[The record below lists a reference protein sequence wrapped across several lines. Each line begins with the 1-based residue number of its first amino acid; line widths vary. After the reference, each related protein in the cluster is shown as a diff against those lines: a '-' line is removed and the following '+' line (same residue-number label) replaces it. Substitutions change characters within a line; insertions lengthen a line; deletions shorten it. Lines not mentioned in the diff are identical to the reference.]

1 MFNQLQNRLS
11 NVVKTLK
18 GQGKISE
25 KNVQDAIRDIRRAL
39 LEADV
44 NLMVVRSFI
53 EVVQNKAIGEKVLN
67 SITPDQQFIKIIHD
81 EMISFLDSNNN
92 EINYNNAGPT
102 IITMVGLQGVGKTTN
117 CAKLASFLKNKKQKN
132 PVLIAADVQ
141 RPAAIDQLETLGKNI
156 NIPVF
161 FDKESKDVAKIVQE
175 GIAKAKES
183 NFDLI
188 IIDTAGRL
196 HVDDLLMQELQDI
209 IELSNSNEVL
219 YIADGMTGQDA
230 VNSSK
235 LFSEKIDISGIILTK
250 MDGDSKGGAALSIKQ
265 VTGKPIKFIGTGE
278 KNSAFELFHPDR
290 IVKRILGMGDVI
302 GLVEKAEEVFDEEL
316 SQELNQKLL
325 KNSFTLKDFQNQLKQ
340 FQKMGSMS
348 DVLGMMPGGNKL
360 KGLNVDEKKLV
371 WIDAIINS
379 MTEYER
385 FNPSIINGSRRQR
398 IALGSGRNV
407 QEVNQ
412 LLKQFDQ
419 MKNMIKKINKKGMNK
434 FPLT

>member
-1 MFNQLQNRLS
+1 MFNQLQDRLS

-25 KNVQDAIRDIRRAL
+25 KNVQDAIRDVRRAL

-44 NLMVVRSFI
+44 NLMVARSF
-53 EVVQNKAIGEKVLN
+53 VDKVQRKAIGEKVFK
-67 SITPDQQFIKIIHD
+67 SISPDQQFIKIIHD
-81 EMISFLDSNNN
+81 EMISFLGSDDN
-92 EINYNNAGPT
+92 EINYANSGCT
-102 IITMVGLQGVGKTTN
+102 IIIMVGLQGVGKTTS

-132 PVLIAADVQ
+132 PIMIAADIQ
-141 RPAAIDQLETLGKNI
+141 RPAAIEQLETLGKNI

-161 FDKESKDVAKIVQE
+161 SDKKTKDVKKIVNE

-183 NFDLI
+183 NLDLI

-196 HVDDLLMQELQDI
+196 HIDDTLMDELKEVVGI
-209 IELSNSNEVL
+209 SNPNEIL
-219 YIADGMTGQDA
+219 YVADGMTGQDA

-235 LFSEKIDISGIILTK
+235 IFSEKIDISGIILTK

-265 VTGKPIKFIGTGE
+265 VTEKPIKFIGIGE
-278 KNSAFELFHPDR
+278 KITDFELFYPER
-290 IVKRILGMGDVI
+290 IVKRILGMGDVL
-302 GLVEKAEEVFDEEL
+302 GLVEKAEEVFDKNL
-316 SQELNQKLL
+316 SEELNQKLL
-325 KNSFTLKDFQNQLKQ
+325 KNKFTLKDFQNQLRQ
-340 FQKMGSMS
+340 FQKMGSVS
-348 DVLGMMPGGNKL
+348 DIIGMMPGGNKL
-360 KGLNVDEKKLV
+360 KGLDVDEKKII

-385 FNPSIINGSRRQR
+385 LNPEIINGSRRQR
-398 IALGSGRNV
+398 IAMGSGRNV

-419 MKNMIKKINKKGMNK
+419 MKNMIKKMNKKGMNK
-434 FPLT
+434 FLLT

>member
-1 MFNQLQNRLS
+1 MFNQLQDRLS
-11 NVVKTLK
+11 NVIKTLK

-25 KNVQDAIRDIRRAL
+25 KNVQDAIRDVRRAL

-53 EVVQNKAIGEKVLN
+53 DIVQAKAVGEKVLD

-81 EMISFLDSNNN
+81 EMIDFLSSEDT
-92 EINYNNAGPT
+92 EINYNATGPT
-102 IITMVGLQGVGKTTN
+102 VITMVGLQGVGKTTT
-117 CAKLASFLKNKKQKN
+117 CAKLASFLKNKKQKT
-132 PVLIAADVQ
+132 PMMIAADIQ
-141 RPAAIDQLETLGKNI
+141 RPAAIDQLKTLGKNI
-156 NIPVF
+156 SIPVF
-161 FDKESKDVAKIVQE
+161 FNKEIKNVGEIVKAGIDKAV
-175 GIAKAKES
+175 ES

-196 HVDDLLMQELQDI
+196 HVDDLLMDELQETI
-209 IELSNSNEVL
+209 AISNSNEIFYV
-219 YIADGMTGQDA
+219 ADGMTGQDA

-235 LFSEKIDISGIILTK
+235 LFSDKIDISGVILTK

-278 KNSAFELFHPDR
+278 KNSAFELFQPDR

-302 GLVEKAEEVFDEEL
+302 GLVEKAEEVFDKQL
-316 SQELNQKLL
+316 SEELNQKLL
-325 KNSFTLKDFQNQLKQ
+325 KNSFTLKDFQSQLKQ
-340 FQKMGSMS
+340 FQKMGSMA
-348 DVLGMMPGGNKL
+348 DIIGMMPGGNKL

-379 MTEYER
+379 MTEDER
-385 FNPSIINGSRRQR
+385 MTPNIINGSRRQR
-398 IALGSGRNV
+398 IALGSGRSV

-419 MKNMIKKINKKGMNK
+419 MKNMIKKISKKGMNR

>member
-1 MFNQLQNRLS
+1 MFNQLQDRLS
-11 NVVKTLK
+11 NVIKTLR

-25 KNVQDAIRDIRRAL
+25 KNVKDAIRDVRRAL

-53 EVVQNKAIGEKVLN
+53 DKVQEKAMGEKVLQ
-67 SITPDQQFIKIIHD
+67 SISPGQQFIKIIYD
-81 EMISFLDSNNN
+81 EMVSFLGSSNNN
-92 EINYNNAGPT
+92 IRYSESDIT
-102 IITMVGLQGVGKTTN
+102 VVTMVGLQGVGKTTT
-117 CAKLASFLKNKKQKN
+117 CVKLASFLKNKKQKT
-132 PVLIAADVQ
+132 PMIIAADIQ

-161 FDKESKDVAKIVQE
+161 SDREEKDVKNIIDKGILYAKQS
-175 GIAKAKES
+175 K
-183 NFDLI
+183 FDLV

-196 HVDDLLMQELQDI
+196 HIDDSLMKELKDI
-209 IELSNSNEVL
+209 IKISNSNEII

-250 MDGDSKGGAALSIKQ
+250 MDGDSKGGAALSIKE
-265 VTGKPIKFIGTGE
+265 VTGKPIKFISTGE
-278 KNSAFELFHPDR
+278 NINAFELFYPDR
-290 IVKRILGMGDVI
+290 IVKRILGMGDIVT
-302 GLVEKAEEVFDEEL
+302 LAEKAEEVFDKEL
-316 SQELNQKLL
+316 SDKLNEKLL
-325 KNSFTLKDFQNQLKQ
+325 KNTFTLKDFQSQLKQ
-340 FQKMGSMS
+340 FQKMGPMS
-348 DVLGMMPGGNKL
+348 DIIGMMPGFDKL
-360 KGLNVDEKKLV
+360 KGFNVDEKKII
-371 WIDAIINS
+371 WIEAIINS

-385 FNPSIINGSRRQR
+385 LNPSIINGSRRQR

-419 MKNMIKKINKKGMNK
+419 MKNMIKKMNKKGMNQ
-434 FPLT
+434 FPFK

>member
-1 MFNQLQNRLS
+1 MFNQLQDRLS
-11 NVVKTLK
+11 NVIKTLK

-25 KNVQDAIRDIRRAL
+25 KNVQDAIRDVRRAL

-53 EVVQNKAIGEKVLN
+53 DIVQAKAVGEKVLD

-81 EMISFLDSNNN
+81 EMIDFLSSEDT
-92 EINYNNAGPT
+92 EINYNATGPT
-102 IITMVGLQGVGKTTN
+102 VITMVGLQGVGKTTT
-117 CAKLASFLKNKKQKN
+117 CAKLASFLKNKKQKT
-132 PVLIAADVQ
+132 PMMIAADIQ
-141 RPAAIDQLETLGKNI
+141 RPAAIDQLKTLGKNI
-156 NIPVF
+156 SIPVF
-161 FDKESKDVAKIVQE
+161 FNKEIKNVGEIVKAGIDKAV
-175 GIAKAKES
+175 ES

-196 HVDDLLMQELQDI
+196 HVDDLLMDELQETI
-209 IELSNSNEVL
+209 AISNSNEIFYV
-219 YIADGMTGQDA
+219 ADGMTGQDA

-235 LFSEKIDISGIILTK
+235 LFSDKIDISGVILTK

-278 KNSAFELFHPDR
+278 KNSAFELFQPDR

-302 GLVEKAEEVFDEEL
+302 GLVEKAEEVFDKQL
-316 SQELNQKLL
+316 SEELNQKLL
-325 KNSFTLKDFQNQLKQ
+325 KNSFTLKDFQSQLKQ
-340 FQKMGSMS
+340 FQKMGSMA
-348 DVLGMMPGGNKL
+348 DIIGMMPGGNKL

-379 MTEYER
+379 MTEDER
-385 FNPSIINGSRRQR
+385 MTPSIINGSRRQR
-398 IALGSGRNV
+398 IALGSGRSV

-419 MKNMIKKINKKGMNK
+419 MKNMIKKISKKGMNR

>member
-1 MFNQLQNRLS
+1 MFNQLQDRLA
-11 NVVKTLK
+11 NIVKRLK
-18 GQGKISE
+18 GQGKISK
-25 KNVQDAIRDIRRAL
+25 KNIEDAIRDVRRAL

-44 NLMVVRSFI
+44 NLMVVRTFI
-53 EVVQNKAIGEKVLN
+53 ELVQSKSIGDKVLN

-81 EMISFLDSNNN
+81 EMIGFLDN
-92 EINYNNAGPT
+92 ENVELNYNNAGPT
-102 IITMVGLQGVGKTTN
+102 IITMVGLQGVGKTTT

-132 PVLIAADVQ
+132 PIMIAADVQ

-161 FDKESKDVAKIVQE
+161 SNKETKNVRKIVEE
-175 GIAKAKES
+175 GIEKARES

-196 HVDDLLMQELQDI
+196 HVDDLLMEELREV
-209 IELSNSNEVL
+209 IEISNSNEIF

-235 LFSEKIDISGIILTK
+235 LFSEKIDISGVILTK

-302 GLVEKAEEVFDEEL
+302 GLVEKAEEVFDRKL
-316 SQELNQKLL
+316 SEELNQKLL
-325 KNSFTLKDFQNQLKQ
+325 KNSFTLEDFQNQLKQ
-340 FQKMGSMS
+340 FQKMGSIS
-348 DVLGMMPGGNKL
+348 DILGMIPGGNKL
-360 KGLNVDEKKLV
+360 KGLNLDEKKIV

-379 MTEYER
+379 MTNYER
-385 FNPSIINGSRRQR
+385 LNPSIINGSRRKR

-419 MKNMIKKINKKGMNK
+419 MKNMMKKMNKKGMNK

>member
-1 MFNQLQNRLS
+1 MFNQLQDRLA
-11 NVVKTLK
+11 NVVKRLK
-18 GQGKISE
+18 GQGKISK
-25 KNVQDAIRDIRRAL
+25 KNIEDAIRDVRRAL

-44 NLMVVRSFI
+44 NLMVVRTFI
-53 EVVQNKAIGEKVLN
+53 ELVQSKSIGDKVLN

-81 EMISFLDSNNN
+81 EMIDFLDNKNV
-92 EINYNNAGPT
+92 ELNYNNAGPT
-102 IITMVGLQGVGKTTN
+102 IITMVGLQGVGKTTT

-132 PVLIAADVQ
+132 PIMIAADVQ

-161 FDKESKDVAKIVQE
+161 SNKETKNVRKIVEE
-175 GIAKAKES
+175 GIEKARES

-196 HVDDLLMQELQDI
+196 HVDDLLMEELREV
-209 IELSNSNEVL
+209 IEISNSNEIF

-235 LFSEKIDISGIILTK
+235 LFSEKIDISGVILTK

-302 GLVEKAEEVFDEEL
+302 GLVEKAEEVFDRKL
-316 SQELNQKLL
+316 SEELNQKLL
-325 KNSFTLKDFQNQLKQ
+325 KNSFTLEDFQNQLKQ
-340 FQKMGSMS
+340 FQKMGSIS
-348 DVLGMMPGGNKL
+348 DILGMIPGGNKL
-360 KGLNVDEKKLV
+360 KGLNLDEKKIV

-379 MTEYER
+379 MTNYER
-385 FNPSIINGSRRQR
+385 LNPSIINGSRRKR

-419 MKNMIKKINKKGMNK
+419 MKNMMKKMNKKGMNK

>member
-1 MFNQLQNRLS
+1 MFNQLQDRLS
-11 NVVKTLK
+11 SVVKTLR

-25 KNVQDAIRDIRRAL
+25 KNVKDAIRDVRRAL

-53 EVVQNKAIGEKVLN
+53 DKVQEKAVGEKVLK
-67 SITPDQQFIKIIHD
+67 SISPGQQFIKIIYD
-81 EMISFLDSNNN
+81 EMVGFLGSDDN
-92 EINYNNAGPT
+92 EINYNNSGIT
-102 IITMVGLQGVGKTTN
+102 VITMIGLQGVGKTTT
-117 CAKLASFLKNKKQKN
+117 CAKLASFLKNKKHKT
-132 PVLIAADVQ
+132 PMMIAADIQ
-141 RPAAIDQLETLGKNI
+141 RPAAIEQLDVLGKNI
-156 NIPVF
+156 DIPVF
-161 FDKESKDVAKIVQE
+161 SNQKSKDVKHIIKEGISQAKESK
-175 GIAKAKES
+175 
-183 NFDLI
+183 FDLV

-196 HVDDLLMQELQDI
+196 HIDDILMNELRDVIDI
-209 IELSNSNEVL
+209 SDSNEVI
-219 YIADGMTGQDA
+219 YVADGMTGQDA

-250 MDGDSKGGAALSIKQ
+250 MDGDSKGGAALSIKE

-278 KNSAFELFHPDR
+278 KISAFELFHPDR
-290 IVKRILGMGDVI
+290 ITKRILGMGDVVT
-302 GLVEKAEEVFDEEL
+302 LVEKAEEVFDKEL
-316 SQELNQKLL
+316 SEKLNENLL
-325 KNSFTLKDFQNQLKQ
+325 KNKFTLKDFQDQLKQ
-340 FQKMGSMS
+340 FQKMGSIS
-348 DVLGMMPGGNKL
+348 DVIGMMPGANKL
-360 KGLNVDEKKLV
+360 KGFNVDEKKIV

-385 FNPSIINGSRRQR
+385 LNPNIINGSRRQR

>member
-1 MFNQLQNRLS
+1 MFNQLQDRLS
-11 NVVKTLK
+11 NVVKTLR

-25 KNVQDAIRDIRRAL
+25 KNVKDAIRDVRRAL

-53 EVVQNKAIGEKVLN
+53 DKVQKKAVGEKVLK
-67 SITPDQQFIKIIHD
+67 SISPGQQFIKIIYD
-81 EMISFLDSNNN
+81 EMVSFLGSDDN
-92 EINYNNAGPT
+92 EINYNNSGIT
-102 IITMVGLQGVGKTTN
+102 VITMVGLQGVGKTTS

-132 PVLIAADVQ
+132 PIMIAADIQ
-141 RPAAIDQLETLGKNI
+141 RPAAIEQLETLGKNI

-161 FDKESKDVAKIVQE
+161 SNKKTKDIKRIINE

-183 NFDLI
+183 NSDSI

-196 HVDDLLMQELQDI
+196 HIDDALMNELKEVVEI
-209 IELSNSNEVL
+209 SNSNEIFYV
-219 YIADGMTGQDA
+219 ADGMTGQDA

-250 MDGDSKGGAALSIKQ
+250 MDGDSKGGAALSIKE

-278 KNSAFELFHPDR
+278 KISAFELFYPDR
-290 IVKRILGMGDVI
+290 IVKRILGMGDVV
-302 GLVEKAEEVFDEEL
+302 GLVEKAEEVFDKEL
-316 SQELNQKLL
+316 SEEFNQKLL
-325 KNSFTLKDFQNQLKQ
+325 KNKFTLKDFQNQLRQ
-340 FQKMGSMS
+340 FKKMGSVS
-348 DVLGMMPGGNKL
+348 DIIGMMPGGNKL

-379 MTEYER
+379 MTKEER
-385 FNPSIINGSRRQR
+385 LNPEIINGSRRQR

-419 MKNMIKKINKKGMNK
+419 MKNMIKKMNKKGINK
-434 FPLT
+434 FLLT

>member
-1 MFNQLQNRLS
+1 MFNQLQDRLS
-11 NVVKTLK
+11 NVVKTLR

-25 KNVQDAIRDIRRAL
+25 KNVKDAIRDVRRAL

-53 EVVQNKAIGEKVLN
+53 DKVQKKAVGEKVLK
-67 SITPDQQFIKIIHD
+67 SISPGQQFIKIIYD
-81 EMISFLDSNNN
+81 EMVSFLGSDDN
-92 EINYNNAGPT
+92 EINYNNSGIT
-102 IITMVGLQGVGKTTN
+102 VITMVGLQGVGKTTS

-132 PVLIAADVQ
+132 PIMIAADIQ
-141 RPAAIDQLETLGKNI
+141 RPAAIEQLETLGKNI

-161 FDKESKDVAKIVQE
+161 SNKKTKDIKRIINE

-183 NFDLI
+183 NSDSI

-196 HVDDLLMQELQDI
+196 HIDDALMNELKEVVEI
-209 IELSNSNEVL
+209 SNSNEIFYV
-219 YIADGMTGQDA
+219 ADGMTGQDA

-235 LFSEKIDISGIILTK
+235 LFSEKINISGIILTK
-250 MDGDSKGGAALSIKQ
+250 MDGDSKGGAALSIKE

-278 KNSAFELFHPDR
+278 KISAFELFYPDR
-290 IVKRILGMGDVI
+290 IVKRILGMGDVV
-302 GLVEKAEEVFDEEL
+302 GLVEKAEEVFDKEL
-316 SQELNQKLL
+316 SEEFNQKLL
-325 KNSFTLKDFQNQLKQ
+325 KNKFTLKDFQNQLRQ
-340 FQKMGSMS
+340 FKKMGSVS
-348 DVLGMMPGGNKL
+348 DIIGMMPGGNKL
-360 KGLNVDEKKLV
+360 KGLSVDEKKLV

-379 MTEYER
+379 MTKEER
-385 FNPSIINGSRRQR
+385 LNPEIINGSRRQR

-419 MKNMIKKINKKGMNK
+419 MKNMIKKMNKKGINK
-434 FPLT
+434 FLLT

>member
-1 MFNQLQNRLS
+1 MFNQLQDRLS
-11 NVVKTLK
+11 NVIKTLK

-25 KNVQDAIRDIRRAL
+25 KNVQDAIRDVRRAL

-53 EVVQNKAIGEKVLN
+53 DIVQAKAVGEKVLD

-81 EMISFLDSNNN
+81 EMIDFLSSEDT
-92 EINYNNAGPT
+92 EINYNATGPT
-102 IITMVGLQGVGKTTN
+102 VITMVGLQGVGKTTT

-132 PVLIAADVQ
+132 PMMIAADIQ
-141 RPAAIDQLETLGKNI
+141 RPAAIDQLKTLGKNI
-156 NIPVF
+156 SIPVF
-161 FDKESKDVAKIVQE
+161 FNKEIKNVGEIVKAGIDKAV
-175 GIAKAKES
+175 ES

-196 HVDDLLMQELQDI
+196 HVDDLLMDELQETI
-209 IELSNSNEVL
+209 AISNSNEIFYV
-219 YIADGMTGQDA
+219 ADGMTGQDA

-235 LFSEKIDISGIILTK
+235 LFSDKIDISGVILTK

-278 KNSAFELFHPDR
+278 KNSAFELFQPDR

-302 GLVEKAEEVFDEEL
+302 GLVEKAEEVFDKQL
-316 SQELNQKLL
+316 SEELNQKLL
-325 KNSFTLKDFQNQLKQ
+325 KNSFTLKDFQSQLKQ
-340 FQKMGSMS
+340 FQKMGSMA
-348 DVLGMMPGGNKL
+348 DIIGMMPGGNKL

-379 MTEYER
+379 MTEDER
-385 FNPSIINGSRRQR
+385 MTPSIINGSRRQR
-398 IALGSGRNV
+398 IALGSGRSV

-419 MKNMIKKINKKGMNK
+419 MKNMIKKISKKGMNR